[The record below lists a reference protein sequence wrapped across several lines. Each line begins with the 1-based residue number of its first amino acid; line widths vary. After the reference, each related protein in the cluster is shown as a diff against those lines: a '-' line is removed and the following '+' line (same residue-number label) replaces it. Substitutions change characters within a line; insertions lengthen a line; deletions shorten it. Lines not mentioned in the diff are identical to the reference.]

1 MNTPRIAH
9 SSSAEVIPFPTSG
22 KPQFAKDSKAW
33 LATTLADQSLTPAS
47 KVFCTAIYL
56 HFNNKDVYQHTRE
69 LAAWPKLET
78 LMIETGLSWET
89 LNQSIKQ
96 VERAGFLDVQR
107 GREGQRRIVNKY
119 YARWPQ
125 GQNFGPSDRPQGQN
139 SEGQNYRED
148 SVRDSPSLL
157 RGRRDIDSP
166 SPVYADSVNSDS
178 VNRTPERALRP
189 EEAEEAKPAKKY
201 DATPQLVAVV
211 ARWRAAGATN
221 GSGDL

>member
-148 SVRDSPSLL
+148 SVRDSPS
-157 RGRRDIDSP
+157 
-166 SPVYADSVNSDS
+166 PVYADSVNSDS

>member
-201 DATPQLVAVV
+201 DATPPLGAVV

>member
-125 GQNFGPSDRPQGQN
+125 GQNSGPSDRPQGQN
-139 SEGQNYRED
+139 SEGQNFRED
-148 SVRDSPSLL
+148 SVRDSPSLF
-157 RGRRDIDSP
+157 
-166 SPVYADSVNSDS
+166 YADSVNSDS

-189 EEAEEAKPAKKY
+189 EEAKEAKAAKKY
-201 DATPQLVAVV
+201 NATPELVAAV
-211 ARWRAAGATN
+211 AR
-221 GSGDL
+221 